1 MEDKK
6 SEHERGARLD
16 VNEEPFDFRRV
27 AVVVAH
33 PDDEVLWCGG
43 LLLAHPEWSTFVAVL
58 CRGSDADRAPR
69 LTRVLDRL
77 GARGAIGDLDD
88 GPGQR
93 PIATGTVAAAI
104 LALLPAHDFDLILT
118 HSPRGEYTRH
128 RRHEEVARAVWSLW
142 TQGILSTRALWLFAY
157 EDGGQTYLPRAEG
170 DADLRLVLPDPV
182 WAEKRS
188 LITDVYNYGAN
199 TWEARTT
206 PHEEAFHRF
215 TTPEAATTL
224 FERYGPT

>member
-1 MEDKK
+1 MDGNREYLAFK
-6 SEHERGARLD
+6 
-16 VNEEPFDFRRV
+16 RV

-43 LLLAHPEWSTFVAVL
+43 LLLSHPEWSTFVAVL

-77 GARGAIGDLDD
+77 GAKGAIGDLDD
-88 GPGQR
+88 GPEQR
-93 PIATGTVAAAI
+93 SLAAAI
-104 LALLPAHDFDLILT
+104 LDLLPGTDFDLILT

-142 TQGILSTRALWLFAY
+142 TQGLLSTRALWLFAY
-157 EDGGQTYLPRAEG
+157 EDGGQAYLPRPEG

-182 WAEKRS
+182 WAE
-188 LITDVYNYGAN
+188 
-199 TWEARTT
+199 
-206 PHEEAFHRF
+206 
-215 TTPEAATTL
+215 
-224 FERYGPT
+224 

>member
-1 MEDKK
+1 
-6 SEHERGARLD
+6 LD
-16 VNEEPFDFRRV
+16 GNEKALAFQRV

-33 PDDEVLWCGG
+33 PDDEILWCGG

-69 LTRVLDRL
+69 LTRVLERL
-77 GARGAIGDLDD
+77 GAKGAIGDLDD
-88 GPGQR
+88 GPEQR
-93 PIATGTVAAAI
+93 SLATGKVAAAI
-104 LALLPAHDFDLILT
+104 LDLLPGTDFDLILT

-142 TQGILSTRALWLFAY
+142 TQGLLSTRALWLFAY
-157 EDGGQTYLPRAEG
+157 EDGGQAYLPRPEG
-170 DADLRLVLPDPV
+170 DADLRLALPDAV
-182 WAEKRS
+182 WAEKRR
-188 LITDVYNYGAN
+188 LITDVYNYGVD

-215 TTPEAATTL
+215 TTPEAATKL

>member
-1 MEDKK
+1 MEDEE
-6 SEHERGARLD
+6 SQQRQGARLD
-16 VNEEPFDFRRV
+16 GNREYLAFKRV

-43 LLLAHPEWSTFVAVL
+43 LLLSHPEWSTFVAVL

-77 GARGAIGDLDD
+77 GAKGAIGDLDD
-88 GPGQR
+88 GPEQR
-93 PIATGTVAAAI
+93 SLAAAI
-104 LALLPAHDFDLILT
+104 LDLLPGTDFDLILT

-142 TQGILSTRALWLFAY
+142 TQGLLSTRALWLFAY
-157 EDGGQTYLPRAEG
+157 EDGGQAYLPRPEG

-182 WAEKRS
+182 WAEKRR
-188 LITDVYNYGAN
+188 LITDVYNYGVN